1 MKAAPAS
8 HLLSCP
14 IVFISTLHDDK
25 RDIMIGTAMFVS
37 EKDPILAV
45 SVAKGHLT
53 EELIE
58 KSGEFTVVAV
68 SEGQTDLYEE
78 LLGLRFKDVD
88 KFAALPISPLPIY
101 TSKALVPKDSS
112 AWFYCKVLAK
122 QEIGDFIVIIAR
134 VTDYGD
140 LGKQPLIWQGERL
153 YSLKPV

>member
-1 MKAAPAS
+1 MKLAPAS

-14 IVFISTLHDDK
+14 VVFITTSHENK

-37 EKDPILAV
+37 EKEPILTV

-58 KSGEFTVVAV
+58 KSGEFTVVAA
-68 SEGQTDLYEE
+68 SEGQTDFYED

-88 KFAALPISPLPIY
+88 KFAALPIPTLPIY

-112 AWFYCKVLAK
+112 AWFYCKVFAK
-122 QEIGDFIVIIAR
+122 QEIDDFIVIIAR

-140 LGKQPLIWQGERL
+140 LEKPPLLWQSEGL
-153 YSLKPV
+153 HSLKPA